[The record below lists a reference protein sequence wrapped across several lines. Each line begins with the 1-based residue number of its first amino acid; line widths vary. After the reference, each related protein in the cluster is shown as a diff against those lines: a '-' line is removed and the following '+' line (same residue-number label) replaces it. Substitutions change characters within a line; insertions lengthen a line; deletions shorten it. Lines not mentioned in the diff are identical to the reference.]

1 MYVVIAGLHGYG
13 STMINDFKGRLPLG
27 TAQILRAYVE
37 SLAAD
42 LRPRSQTRI
51 RQDREL
57 SGRFEKHTA
66 FNYAKNSAYYTRN
79 STMCRLW
86 SWKMVVYNKYNCNKH
101 PTWFRQEKRSW
112 IKSIGLHSRTF
123 RGCWLS
129 TGAPRRCR
137 AGRPRKRASCALQ
150 QTQVNVYS
158 YFNPFKTKCYQQKW
172 GANVI

>member
-66 FNYAKNSAYYTRN
+66 FNYAKTVHITLVTLLCADYDLGKWWYIT
-79 STMCRLW
+79 
-86 SWKMVVYNKYNCNKH
+86 
-101 PTWFRQEKRSW
+101 
-112 IKSIGLHSRTF
+112 SIIAINTPLDSGKKNDHE
-123 RGCWLS
+123 
-129 TGAPRRCR
+129 
-137 AGRPRKRASCALQ
+137 
-150 QTQVNVYS
+150 
-158 YFNPFKTKCYQQKW
+158 
-172 GANVI
+172 